1 MFQAIISEN
10 LLTYQSSNLK
20 KMKKHL
26 LPSLLLTG
34 LAGPVLANPDTP
46 NIIFILADDMGYGD
60 VSYLNPS
67 SRIKTENLDRMAG
80 ESVVFLDAHSSS
92 SVSTPTRYGILTGRY
107 NWRSTLKSS
116 VLDGYS
122 KALIPSGRET
132 LASMLKKQGY
142 QTAAIGKWHLG
153 WDWNNIESGI
163 DKVDF
168 SQPITHGPTTLGFD
182 YFYGF
187 SGSLDM
193 PPYVY
198 VENDRPTMTPDRNTE
213 NKGKYSWWRN
223 GPTSPDFHHEEVLPH
238 LTDKACAYI
247 HSQSKSSAPYFLYL
261 PLPAPHTPILPS
273 EEFRGKSGIGEYGDF
288 VLMVDAMVGKILK
301 AVRESGEEENTII
314 VFTTDNGCSPA
325 AGIDEMEKL
334 GHHANHIYRGHK
346 SDLFDGGHR
355 IPCMIRWKGEFRPH
369 SVAQTICLTD
379 FYATFAA
386 INQYQLKDSEGE
398 DSYNLLPAIRSIDEI
413 PAIREATVHHSIDG
427 EFTIRQGKWKLLFS
441 ASSGGWSSPKPQD
454 KDLLKGL
461 PAMQLYDM
469 NADPR
474 ERRNLVNEYPEKVRE
489 LQEIMWRY
497 IKDGRSTPGQ
507 PQPNDPCDK
516 WEQIKA
522 ISAGK

>member
-1 MFQAIISEN
+1 
-10 LLTYQSSNLK
+10 
-20 KMKKHL
+20 MKKHL
-26 LPSLLLTG
+26 LPSLLLAG
-34 LAGPVLANPDTP
+34 LAVPVLANPDTP

-60 VSYLNPS
+60 VSYLNPTS
-67 SRIKTENLDRMAG
+67 KIKTENLDRMAS

-107 NWRSTLKSS
+107 NWRSSLKSS

-122 KALIPSGRET
+122 KALIPPGRET
-132 LASMLKKQGY
+132 IASMLKKQGY
-142 QTAAIGKWHLG
+142 KTAAIGKWHLG
-153 WDWNNIESGI
+153 WDWNNIDSGK
-163 DKVDF
+163 DKVDY
-168 SQPITHGPTTLGFD
+168 SQPVTHGPTSLGFD

-198 VENDRPTMTPDRNTE
+198 VENDRPTMLPDRETANS
-213 NKGKYSWWRN
+213 GQYSWWRK

-238 LTDKACAYI
+238 LTDKACKYI
-247 HSQSKSSAPYFLYL
+247 LSQSKSSDPYFLYL

-288 VLMVDAMVGKILK
+288 VLMVDAMVGRILQ
-301 AVRESGEEENTII
+301 AVKQSGEDDHTVI
-314 VFTTDNGCSPA
+314 VFATDNGCSPA
-325 AGIDEMEKL
+325 AGIEAMEKL
-334 GHHANHIYRGHK
+334 GHHPNHIYRGQK

-369 SVAQTICLTD
+369 SVGQTICLTD

-386 INQYQLKDSEGE
+386 INHYRLKDSEGE
-398 DSYNLLPAIRSIDEI
+398 DSYNLLPAIRSIDEV

-441 ASSGGWSSPKPQD
+441 ASSGGWSTPKPQD

-461 PAMQLYDM
+461 PSMQLYDM
-469 NADPR
+469 NADPG

-489 LQEIMWRY
+489 LQEIMVRY
-497 IKDGRSTPGQ
+497 IREGRSTPGQ
-507 PQPNDPCDK
+507 PQPNDPCGE

-522 ISAGK
+522 ISPKLSAEH

>member
-1 MFQAIISEN
+1 
-10 LLTYQSSNLK
+10 
-20 KMKKHL
+20 MKKHL

-122 KALIPSGRET
+122 RALIPSGRET

-168 SQPITHGPTTLGFD
+168 SQPVTHGPTTLGFD

-223 GPTSPDFHHEEVLPH
+223 GPTSPDFHHEEVLP
-238 LTDKACAYI
+238 
-247 HSQSKSSAPYFLYL
+247 
-261 PLPAPHTPILPS
+261 LPAPHTPILPS

-314 VFTTDNGCSPA
+314 VFATDNGCSPA

-413 PAIREATVHHSIDG
+413 PAIQEATVHHSIDG

-474 ERRNLVNEYPEKVRE
+474 ERRNLVNEFPEKVRE

-507 PQPNDPCDK
+507 PQPNDPCDQ

>member
-1 MFQAIISEN
+1 
-10 LLTYQSSNLK
+10 
-20 KMKKHL
+20 
-26 LPSLLLTG
+26 
-34 LAGPVLANPDTP
+34 
-46 NIIFILADDMGYGD
+46 
-60 VSYLNPS
+60 
-67 SRIKTENLDRMAG
+67 
-80 ESVVFLDAHSSS
+80 
-92 SVSTPTRYGILTGRY
+92 
-107 NWRSTLKSS
+107 
-116 VLDGYS
+116 
-122 KALIPSGRET
+122 
-132 LASMLKKQGY
+132 
-142 QTAAIGKWHLG
+142 
-153 WDWNNIESGI
+153 
-163 DKVDF
+163 
-168 SQPITHGPTTLGFD
+168 
-182 YFYGF
+182 
-187 SGSLDM
+187 
-193 PPYVY
+193 
-198 VENDRPTMTPDRNTE
+198 
-213 NKGKYSWWRN
+213 
-223 GPTSPDFHHEEVLPH
+223 
-238 LTDKACAYI
+238 
-247 HSQSKSSAPYFLYL
+247 
-261 PLPAPHTPILPS
+261 
-273 EEFRGKSGIGEYGDF
+273 
-288 VLMVDAMVGKILK
+288 
-301 AVRESGEEENTII
+301 
-314 VFTTDNGCSPA
+314 
-325 AGIDEMEKL
+325 MEKL

-454 KDLLKGL
+454 KALLKGL